1 MSNNLEK
8 HRRKALTSLAFF
20 VRRAKTSCMAVP
32 EKHDESLQDLDS
44 VLRFNAELAE
54 TVQQQQKVIQQ
65 LREEL
70 NLYRRKLFGRSS
82 ERHIEDDSQ
91 LHLFDVAEQIS
102 EAVAE
107 EDELDPPEPAKRRR
121 RKKKSEKLPAH
132 LRREIIEADVST
144 EERMCS
150 CCGKEMPIIGTD
162 ISERLDLIPAELFVW
177 EIRRHKRACGTCKDR
192 VAQVPAGEEPGGP
205 TTPVPGSDYGFGV
218 YTQIITNK
226 FADHLPL
233 YRGEDIFARAGL
245 MIPRNT
251 QFGMLAKI
259 ATLFAPLV
267 ALMKSRVVSGPVI
280 GVDDTSV
287 RLQDASLPG
296 KMRTA
301 RFWLYRGRGAHP
313 YNVFDFTDSRG
324 RDGPAGFLKDFRGHA
339 VVDAYGVN
347 DGVYLGKE
355 DQIFAACC
363 NAHARRKFVEAKPN
377 DAVAA
382 ARALAM
388 YRGLYDIEDRA
399 KLLSSDARL
408 ELRQQESVP
417 IMRELH
423 DWLLE
428 KNDDLRVLPKSK
440 LGKAVRYALN
450 QWDELSVYLG
460 DGAIPIDNNET
471 ESELRRLTIGRKN
484 WLFVGSHRGGEVAA
498 SMYSVVSSA
507 ARHHLDVWAYVDDC
521 LRKLAGGCED
531 YHSLLPD
538 VWRDSHVESIRVYRD
553 AEKESRRLTT
563 QQRRTR
569 RREGRVA

>member
-1 MSNNLEK
+1 
-8 HRRKALTSLAFF
+8 
-20 VRRAKTSCMAVP
+20 MAAP
-32 EKHDESLQDLDS
+32 EKPDDLES
-44 VLRFNAELAE
+44 VLRFNAELVEAVE
-54 TVQQQQKVIQQ
+54 HLQKVNRQ

-70 NLYRRKLFGRSS
+70 DLYRRKLFGQSS

-91 LHLFDVAEQIS
+91 LHLFDVDPTT
-102 EAVAE
+102 E
-107 EDELDPPEPAKRRR
+107 ETDEVEPEPPAPPKRRR
-121 RKKKSEKLPAH
+121 RRKKSEKLPEH
-132 LRREIIEADVST
+132 LRREIIEADLSE
-144 EERMCS
+144 EERKCG
-150 CCGKEMPIIGTD
+150 CCGEEMPIIGTD
-162 ISERLDLIPAELFVW
+162 VTERLDLIPAELFVL
-177 EIRRHKRACGTCKDR
+177 EIRRHKRACGKCKGSI
-192 VAQVPAGEEPGGP
+192 AQVPAGEEPGGP

-233 YRGEDIFARAGL
+233 YRGEDIFARGGL
-245 MIPRNT
+245 AIPRNT
-251 QFGMLAKI
+251 QFGMLVNV
-259 ATLFAPLV
+259 ATLLAPLL
-267 ALMKSRVVSGPVI
+267 ASMKSRVVSGHVI

-287 RLQDASLPG
+287 RLQDPSLPG

-301 RFWLYRGRGAHP
+301 RFWLYRGREDNP

-324 RDGPAGFLKDFRGHA
+324 RDGPAGFLSDFTGHA
-339 VVDAYGVN
+339 VVDAYGVH

-355 DQIFAACC
+355 NQIFAACC

-399 KLLSSDARL
+399 KSFSPDARL
-408 ELRQQESVP
+408 QLRQRESVP

-423 DWLLE
+423 DWLTE
-428 KNDDLRVLPKSK
+428 RRNDLRVLPKSK

-460 DGAIPIDNNET
+460 NGAIPIDNNET
-471 ESELRRLTIGRKN
+471 ENELRRLTIGRRN
-484 WLFVGSHRGGEVAA
+484 WLFLGSHRGGEVAA
-498 SMYSVVSSA
+498 LMYSVVSSA

-521 LRKLAGGCED
+521 LRRLAGGSTD
-531 YHSLLPD
+531 YQALLPD
-538 VWRDSHVESIRVYRD
+538 VWRASHPESIRQYRD
-553 AEKESRRLTT
+553 AEQESRRLTT

-569 RREGRVA
+569 RREAKVA

>member
-1 MSNNLEK
+1 
-8 HRRKALTSLAFF
+8 
-20 VRRAKTSCMAVP
+20 MAAP
-32 EKHDESLQDLDS
+32 EKPDDLES
-44 VLRFNAELAE
+44 VLRFNAELVEAVE
-54 TVQQQQKVIQQ
+54 HLQKVNRQ

-70 NLYRRKLFGRSS
+70 DLYRRKLFGQSS

-91 LHLFDVAEQIS
+91 LHLFDVDPTT
-102 EAVAE
+102 E
-107 EDELDPPEPAKRRR
+107 ETDEVEPEPPAPPKRRR
-121 RKKKSEKLPAH
+121 RRKKSEKLPEH
-132 LRREIIEADVST
+132 LRREIIEADLSE
-144 EERMCS
+144 EERKCG
-150 CCGKEMPIIGTD
+150 CCGEEMPIIGTD
-162 ISERLDLIPAELFVW
+162 VTERLDLIPAELFVL
-177 EIRRHKRACGTCKDR
+177 EIRRHKRACGKCKGSI
-192 VAQVPAGEEPGGP
+192 AQVPAGEEPGGP

-233 YRGEDIFARAGL
+233 YRGEDIFARGGL
-245 MIPRNT
+245 AIPRNT
-251 QFGMLAKI
+251 QFGMLVNV
-259 ATLFAPLV
+259 ATLLAPLL
-267 ALMKSRVVSGPVI
+267 ASMKSRVVSGHVI

-287 RLQDASLPG
+287 RLQDPSLPG

-301 RFWLYRGRGAHP
+301 RFWLYRGREDNP

-324 RDGPAGFLKDFRGHA
+324 RDGPAGFLSDFTGHA
-339 VVDAYGVN
+339 VVDAYGVH

-355 DQIFAACC
+355 NQIFAACC

-399 KLLSSDARL
+399 KSFSPDARL
-408 ELRQQESVP
+408 QLRQRESVP

-423 DWLLE
+423 DWLTE
-428 KNDDLRVLPKSK
+428 RRNDLRVLPKSK

-460 DGAIPIDNNET
+460 NGAIPIDNNET
-471 ESELRRLTIGRKN
+471 ENELRRLTIGRKN
-484 WLFVGSHRGGEVAA
+484 WLFLGSHRGGEVAA
-498 SMYSVVSSA
+498 LMYSVVSSA

-521 LRKLAGGCED
+521 LRRLAGGSTD
-531 YHSLLPD
+531 YQALLPD
-538 VWRDSHVESIRVYRD
+538 VWRSSHPESIRQYRD
-553 AEKESRRLTT
+553 AEQESRRLTT

-569 RREGRVA
+569 RREAKVA

>member
-1 MSNNLEK
+1 
-8 HRRKALTSLAFF
+8 
-20 VRRAKTSCMAVP
+20 MAAP
-32 EKHDESLQDLDS
+32 EKPDDLES
-44 VLRFNAELAE
+44 VLRFNAELVEAVE
-54 TVQQQQKVIQQ
+54 HLQKVNRQ

-70 NLYRRKLFGRSS
+70 DLYRRKLFGQSS

-91 LHLFDVAEQIS
+91 LHLFDVDPTT
-102 EAVAE
+102 E
-107 EDELDPPEPAKRRR
+107 EKDEVEPEPPAPSKRRR
-121 RKKKSEKLPAH
+121 RRKKSEKLPEH
-132 LRREIIEADVST
+132 LRREIIEADLSE
-144 EERMCS
+144 EERKCG
-150 CCGKEMPIIGTD
+150 CCGEEMPIIGTD
-162 ISERLDLIPAELFVW
+162 VTERLDLIPAELFVL
-177 EIRRHKRACGTCKDR
+177 EIRRHKRACGKCKGSI
-192 VAQVPAGEEPGGP
+192 AQVPAGEEPGGP

-233 YRGEDIFARAGL
+233 YRGEDIFARGGL
-245 MIPRNT
+245 AIPRNT
-251 QFGMLAKI
+251 QFGMLVNV
-259 ATLFAPLV
+259 ATLLAPLL
-267 ALMKSRVVSGPVI
+267 ALMKSRVVSGHVI

-287 RLQDASLPG
+287 RLQDPSLPG

-301 RFWLYRGRGAHP
+301 RFWLYRGREDNP

-324 RDGPAGFLKDFRGHA
+324 RDGPAGFLSDFTGHA
-339 VVDAYGVN
+339 VVDAYGVH

-355 DQIFAACC
+355 NQIFAACC

-399 KLLSSDARL
+399 KSFSPDARL
-408 ELRQQESVP
+408 QLRQRESVP

-423 DWLLE
+423 DWLTE
-428 KNDDLRVLPKSK
+428 RRNDLRVLPKSK

-460 DGAIPIDNNET
+460 NGAIPIDNNET
-471 ESELRRLTIGRKN
+471 ENELRRLTIGRRN
-484 WLFVGSHRGGEVAA
+484 WLFLGSHRGGEVAA
-498 SMYSVVSSA
+498 LMYSVVSSA

-521 LRKLAGGCED
+521 LRRLAGGSTD
-531 YHSLLPD
+531 YQALLPD
-538 VWRDSHVESIRVYRD
+538 VWRSSHPESIRQYRD
-553 AEKESRRLTT
+553 AEQESRRLTT

-569 RREGRVA
+569 RREAKVA

>member
-1 MSNNLEK
+1 
-8 HRRKALTSLAFF
+8 
-20 VRRAKTSCMAVP
+20 MAAP
-32 EKHDESLQDLDS
+32 EKQDDLQS
-44 VLRFNAELAE
+44 VLRFNAELVV
-54 TVQQQQKVIQQ
+54 TVEQLQKANQQ

-82 ERHIEDDSQ
+82 ERHVDDDSQ
-91 LHLFDVAEQIS
+91 LYLFDTGEP
-102 EAVAE
+102 ET
-107 EDELDPPEPAKRRR
+107 EDEGDEPDPPKPRKGRR
-121 RKKKSEKLPAH
+121 RKKKSEKLPDH
-132 LRREIIEADVST
+132 LRREVIDADVSPK
-144 EERMCS
+144 ERMCS
-150 CCGKEMPIIGTD
+150 CCGEEMPIIGTD
-162 ISERLDLIPAELFVW
+162 VSERLDLKPAELFVW
-177 EIRRHKRACGTCKDR
+177 EIRRHKRACGKCKESI
-192 VAQVPAGEEPGGP
+192 AQVPAGEEPGGL

-218 YTQIITNK
+218 YTQVITNK

-233 YRGEDIFARAGL
+233 YRGEDVFARAGL

-251 QFGMLAKI
+251 QFGMLVNI
-259 ATLFAPLV
+259 ATLLAPLV

-287 RLQDASLPG
+287 RMQDPALPG

-301 RFWLYRGRGAHP
+301 RFWLYRGREDHP

-324 RDGPAGFLKDFRGHA
+324 RDGPAGFLNDFRGHA

-347 DGVYLGKE
+347 DGVYLGKD
-355 DQIFAACC
+355 DQVFAACC
-363 NAHARRKFVEAKPN
+363 NAHVRRKFVEAKPN

-388 YRGLYDIEDRA
+388 YRGLYDIEDRTKGFSA
-399 KLLSSDARL
+399 EARL
-408 ELRQQESVP
+408 ELRQRESVP

-423 DWLLE
+423 DWLIE
-428 KNDDLRVLPKSK
+428 KKGDLRVLPKSK

-460 DGAIPIDNNET
+460 NGAIPIDNNET

-498 SMYSVVSSA
+498 AMYSLVSSA

-521 LRKLAGGCED
+521 LRRLAGGSTD
-531 YHSLLPD
+531 YEALLPD
-538 VWRDSHVESIRVYRD
+538 VWRASHPESIREYRD
-553 AEKESRRLTT
+553 AQQKSRRLTT

-569 RREGRVA
+569 RREAKVA

>member
-1 MSNNLEK
+1 MAAAEK
-8 HRRKALTSLAFF
+8 KDDSL
-20 VRRAKTSCMAVP
+20 
-32 EKHDESLQDLDS
+32 HDLDS

-54 TVQQQQKVIQQ
+54 TVQQQQQTIEQ

-70 NLYRRKLFGRSS
+70 NLYRKKLFGRSS
-82 ERHIEDDSQ
+82 ERHVPDKSQ
-91 LHLFDVAEQIS
+91 LHLFDVGEQNG
-102 EAVAE
+102 E
-107 EDELDPPEPAKRRR
+107 EQADEPDPPKPPGRRR
-121 RKKKSEKLPAH
+121 RKKKSEKLPQH
-132 LRREIIEADVST
+132 LRREIIEADVSPK
-144 EERMCS
+144 ERTCS
-150 CCGKEMPIIGTD
+150 CCGEEMPIIGTD
-162 ISERLDLIPAELFVW
+162 ITERLDLIPAELFVW
-177 EIRRHKRACGTCKDR
+177 EIRRHKRACGKCKDSI
-192 VAQVPAGEEPGGP
+192 AQVPAGEEPGGP

-251 QFGMLAKI
+251 QFGMLAN
-259 ATLFAPLV
+259 TSPLFAPLV
-267 ALMKSRVVSGPVI
+267 ALMSSRIVSGPVI
-280 GVDDTSV
+280 GVDDTSD

-301 RFWLYRGRGAHP
+301 RFWLYRGRDDHP

-324 RDGPAGFLKDFRGHA
+324 REGPAVFLKDFHGHA

-347 DGVYLGKE
+347 NGVYLGKE

-377 DAVAA
+377 DPVAA
-382 ARALAM
+382 ARALSM

-399 KLLSSDARL
+399 RMFSADARL

-417 IMRELH
+417 IMRELR
-423 DWLLE
+423 DWLME

-450 QWDELSVYLG
+450 QWDELSVYLC
-460 DGAIPIDNNET
+460 DGAIPFDNNET

-484 WLFVGSHRGGEVAA
+484 WMFVGSHRGGEVAA
-498 SMYSVVSSA
+498 LMYSVVSSA

-531 YHSLLPD
+531 YETLLPD
-538 VWRDSHVESIRVYRD
+538 VWRASHPESIRVYRD

-563 QQRRTR
+563 QQRRVR
-569 RREGRVA
+569 RRETKVA

>member
-1 MSNNLEK
+1 
-8 HRRKALTSLAFF
+8 
-20 VRRAKTSCMAVP
+20 MAAP
-32 EKHDESLQDLDS
+32 KKKDDLQS
-44 VLRFNAELAE
+44 VLRFNAELVE
-54 TVQQQQKVIQQ
+54 TVEHLQKVNQQ

-70 NLYRRKLFGRSS
+70 NLYRRKLFGQSS

-91 LHLFDVAEQIS
+91 LHLFDVDQAT
-102 EAVAE
+102 E
-107 EDELDPPEPAKRRR
+107 ETVEVEPEPPEPPKCRRR
-121 RKKKSEKLPAH
+121 RKKSEKLPEH
-132 LRREIIEADVST
+132 LRREIIEADVS
-144 EERMCS
+144 EDQRMCG
-150 CCGKEMPIIGTD
+150 CCGEEMPIFGTD
-162 ISERLDLIPAELFVW
+162 VTERLDLIPAELFVL
-177 EIRRHKRACGTCKDR
+177 EIRRHKRACGKCKDSI
-192 VAQVPAGEEPGGP
+192 AQVPAGEEPGGP

-233 YRGEDIFARAGL
+233 YRGEDIFARGGL
-245 MIPRNT
+245 VIPRNT
-251 QFGMLAKI
+251 QFGMLVNI
-259 ATLFAPLV
+259 ATLLAPLV
-267 ALMKSRVVSGPVI
+267 ALMKSQVVSGQVI

-287 RLQDASLPG
+287 RLQDVSLPG

-301 RFWLYRGRGAHP
+301 RFWLYRGREDYP

-324 RDGPAGFLKDFRGHA
+324 RDGPAGFLSDFTGHA

-355 DQIFAACC
+355 DQIFAAYC

-399 KLLSSDARL
+399 KSFSAEARL

-423 DWLLE
+423 GWLTE
-428 KNDDLRVLPKSK
+428 KNADLRVLPKSK

-460 DGAIPIDNNET
+460 NGAIPIDNNET

-498 SMYSVVSSA
+498 LMYSVVSSA
-507 ARHHLDVWAYVDDC
+507 ARHHLDVWAYVNDC
-521 LRKLAGGCED
+521 LRRLAGGSTD
-531 YHSLLPD
+531 YEALLPD
-538 VWRDSHVESIRVYRD
+538 VWRASHPESIRQYRD
-553 AEKESRRLTT
+553 AEQESRRLTT
-563 QQRRTR
+563 QQRHTR
-569 RREGRVA
+569 RREAKVA